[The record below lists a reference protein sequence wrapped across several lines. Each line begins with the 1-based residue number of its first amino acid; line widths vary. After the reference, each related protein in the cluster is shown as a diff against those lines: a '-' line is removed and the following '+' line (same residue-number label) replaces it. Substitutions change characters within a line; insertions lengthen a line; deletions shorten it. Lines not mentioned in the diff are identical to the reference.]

1 LAAGGY
7 SVNYTGPTTN
17 SIDLFE
23 QLPSLGYSLIIIRA
37 HQGSGQA
44 IITSQP
50 YSQSLYKPEQQSGAL
65 VAADADNGPL
75 YFAITPQFVS
85 KDMQGRFPGTT
96 VIVMGCAALQGTQ
109 DLAVAFLDK
118 GADTFVGWDG
128 SVTIIH
134 TDISTVNLAQLLS
147 TGKSVPEA
155 TRIAGTADPVY
166 GARLEYVDWSGLVQ
180 SRVNNIIAQAALWS
194 FLAAILIFGPL
205 AVFVAPK
212 IFETLDRAKN
222 RTSRKKKHTADTKRE
237 SQQANSS

>member
-1 LAAGGY
+1 M
-7 SVNYTGPTTN
+7 NYTGPILN
-17 SIDLFE
+17 SIDMFQ
-23 QLPSLGYSLIIIRA
+23 QLPSQGYSLIIIRA

-118 GADTFVGWDG
+118 GANTFVGWDG

-134 TDISTVNLAQLLS
+134 TDISTVNLVQLLS
-147 TGKSVPEA
+147 TGKNVPEA

-166 GARLEYVDWSGLVQ
+166 GAQLRYVDWNGLVQ
-180 SRVNNIIAQAALWS
+180 SRVDNIIAQAALWS

-222 RTSRKKKHTADTKRE
+222 RALRTKKRSADSKRE
-237 SQQANSS
+237 SPEPSAP